1 MNNNGLKFFKHSPLF
16 KRLLILSAVEKNPH
30 ISQNNLANEV
40 GLTSS
45 MVNNYIR
52 KLSKK
57 ELIRIKGNTNRTMN
71 YNLTPKGFEEKM
83 SLLVAYSLETTGL
96 YQDAKQ
102 EFAQRLQEIYEEGV
116 HNAVLFGAGET
127 AEILYNASKSK
138 DLEIIGIVDNDPDKQ
153 GKLFGNLIIQPP
165 EFIERI
171 NPDGVI
177 IASLGRQDEIHAQIN
192 SLSDKGIAI
201 KTISSSHNNFNKN

>member
-1 MNNNGLKFFKHSPLF
+1 MKNNGLKFFKHSPLF
-16 KRLLILSAVEKNPH
+16 KRLLILSAVAKNSH

-52 KLSKK
+52 ELSKK

-127 AEILYNASKSK
+127 AEILYNASKSL

-171 NPDGVI
+171 SPDVVI
-177 IASLGRQDEIHAQIN
+177 IASVGRQDEIYEQI
-192 SLSDKGIAI
+192 SPLTAKGILI
-201 KTISSSHNNFNKN
+201 RTISVSNNDIDKD

>member
-1 MNNNGLKFFKHSPLF
+1 
-16 KRLLILSAVEKNPH
+16 
-30 ISQNNLANEV
+30 
-40 GLTSS
+40 

-52 KLSKK
+52 ELSKK
-57 ELIRIKGNTNRTMN
+57 ELIKIKGNTNRTMN

-102 EFAQRLQEIYEEGV
+102 EFAQRLQNIYEEGI

-127 AEILYNASKSK
+127 AEILYNASKYL

-153 GKLFGNLIIQPP
+153 GTLFGNLIIQTP

-177 IASLGRQDEIHAQIN
+177 IASVGRQDEIYKQIH
-192 SLSDKGIAI
+192 SLTTKGIAI
-201 KTISSSHNNFNKN
+201 RTISSSANGKTKT